1 MTGDEETQQT
11 PADPARQ
18 AATGQGLRAR
28 DQLQHPLHFILRVLR
43 DFRSNQGL
51 LLSGA
56 CAYYTLLSI
65 VPLFALWVIVLSQ
78 FIEPEQLL
86 RTIATEADLIMP
98 GYSEALTA
106 QLAVFLEQRKLTGV
120 VGFLILLFF
129 SSMAFTALE
138 NAMSVIFFHRVKV
151 RRRHFLTSAI
161 IPYLFIL
168 LLGVGILLVTVVSGA
183 LQALEAESIVLLGT
197 TWTLSGVTGV
207 LLHGAGVAGLILMLT
222 ALYMVMPVGRL
233 SLRHALIGGIV
244 AGVLWE
250 LARHGLVWYFSTLS
264 FVNVIYGSL
273 TTAVVALVSLE
284 IASIILL
291 LGAQVIAEFE
301 RRRDG

>member
-1 MTGDEETQQT
+1 MAGDEETPQT
-11 PADPARQ
+11 PAGHTRQ
-18 AATGQGLRAR
+18 PVAADGMRAR
-28 DQLQHPLHFILRVLR
+28 DQLQHPVHFILRVLQ
-43 DFRSNQGL
+43 DFRRNQGL

-78 FIEPEQLL
+78 FIEPQQLL
-86 RTIATEADLIMP
+86 KTIAAEANLIMP

-106 QLAVFLEQRKLTGV
+106 QLAVFLEQRKFTGV

-168 LLGVGILLVTVVSGA
+168 LLGLGILLVTVVSGA
-183 LQALEAESIVLLGT
+183 LQALETESIVLLGT
-197 TWTLSGVTGV
+197 TWTLSGATGV
-207 LLHGAGVAGLILMLT
+207 LLYGAGVAGLILMLT

-233 SLRHALIGGIV
+233 SLHHALIGGIV

-250 LARHGLVWYFSTLS
+250 LARHALVWYFSTLS

-284 IASIILL
+284 IASII
-291 LGAQVIAEFE
+291 
-301 RRRDG
+301 

>member
-1 MTGDEETQQT
+1 
-11 PADPARQ
+11 
-18 AATGQGLRAR
+18 
-28 DQLQHPLHFILRVLR
+28 
-43 DFRSNQGL
+43 
-51 LLSGA
+51 
-56 CAYYTLLSI
+56 
-65 VPLFALWVIVLSQ
+65 
-78 FIEPEQLL
+78 
-86 RTIATEADLIMP
+86 
-98 GYSEALTA
+98 
-106 QLAVFLEQRKLTGV
+106 
-120 VGFLILLFF
+120 
-129 SSMAFTALE
+129 
-138 NAMSVIFFHRVKV
+138 V

-183 LQALEAESIVLLGT
+183 LQALETESIVLLGK
-197 TWTLSGVTGV
+197 TWTLSGATGV
-207 LLHGAGVAGLILMLT
+207 LLYGAGVAGLILMLT

-301 RRRDG
+301 RRLDS